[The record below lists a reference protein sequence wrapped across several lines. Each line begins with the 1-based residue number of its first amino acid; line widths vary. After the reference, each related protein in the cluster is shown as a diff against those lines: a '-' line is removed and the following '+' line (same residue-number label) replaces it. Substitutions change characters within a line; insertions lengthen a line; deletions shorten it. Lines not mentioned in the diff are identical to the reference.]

1 LSCTE
6 DEEKIVQT
14 YSFVENMQVPRAI
27 HFAYCIFICSRRN
40 RFVWASLHVL
50 TRSIARRSIYSAI
63 LRKDWCVHKGGARN
77 IKTLRLVHDWPWS
90 WRGVRYPGLVRSQ
103 PGFSQR
109 RRSVAYASLMPVPDV
124 DCYYLLPIA
133 RNASI
138 KCVKLDLCDIN

>member
-1 LSCTE
+1 MRRIWRKNCTDLFVRGKYASASSDTFCVLYLHMQSKKPFRLSIVARV
-6 DEEKIVQT
+6 DEVDRTKE
-14 YSFVENMQVPRAI
+14 YLL
-27 HFAYCIFICSRRN
+27 CD
-40 RFVWASLHVL
+40 
-50 TRSIARRSIYSAI
+50 I

-138 KCVKLDLCDIN
+138 KRVKLDLCDIN